1 MFTHIETES
10 VTETENSQSEIS
22 TDYTTRNVKEVLQTE
37 EKWYQVKRQ
46 IYTKGW
52 WALEKVTFFSIY
64 FSFKIINCFKK
75 NNTLWGL
82 QHAQVKYMKTIIA

>member
-1 MFTHIETES
+1 MIPG
-10 VTETENSQSEIS
+10 ENTDLHKGMMS
-22 TDYTTRNVKEVLQTE
+22 TG
-37 EKWYQVKRQ
+37 
-46 IYTKGW
+46 KGNY
-52 WALEKVTFFSIY
+52 VRFFSIS

>member
-37 EKWYQVKRQ
+37 EKWYQVKIQ

-52 WALEKVTFFSIY
+52 WALEKVT
-64 FSFKIINCFKK
+64 
-75 NNTLWGL
+75 T
-82 QHAQVKYMKTIIA
+82 

>member
-52 WALEKVTFFSIY
+52 WALEKVT
-64 FSFKIINCFKK
+64 
-75 NNTLWGL
+75 T
-82 QHAQVKYMKTIIA
+82 